1 MQICPRCGNKINE
14 GTNFCPICG
23 FDFNSMKAKS
33 FVPPNCYNNQQQS
46 QFGNNQTINNNYTGY
61 RPYENFNHQPYYNQQ
76 PQKTPWWK
84 DAITGLC
91 LLFTPTVIIGIIL
104 MWVWKIPKSKPFRVI
119 ATILFSVVFIF
130 GISSCTARSN
140 NDNTAENNSPSNNVQ
155 ENSTPFSFQPM
166 TLYDQDGVQISLTGY
181 NEEHNNPS
189 FDMTITNS
197 SSISYDIT
205 DFLASI
211 NGTMVGVKLDAF
223 SVSAG
228 NTMNTKV
235 QFTNE
240 SLSDITDGTYYN
252 YTFELFLDDSQT
264 QSSIDTLQQVVTVRD
279 GEITHNETS
288 LYEDDDITVSL
299 ISASDNHKSNK
310 IRIKNK
316 TNDNMNVGPSKE
328 AINGTM
334 CDCTFTSNQGF
345 NNYIYIYRAYV
356 GVMPGNDVIVTLNAD
371 DQSLSDNNISDITSF
386 EFYVEPIPY
395 GSVVISTD
403 ESHGPIQL
411 IQ

>member
-1 MQICPRCGNKINE
+1 
-14 GTNFCPICG
+14 
-23 FDFNSMKAKS
+23 
-33 FVPPNCYNNQQQS
+33 
-46 QFGNNQTINNNYTGY
+46 
-61 RPYENFNHQPYYNQQ
+61 
-76 PQKTPWWK
+76 
-84 DAITGLC
+84 
-91 LLFTPTVIIGIIL
+91 
-104 MWVWKIPKSKPFRVI
+104 
-119 ATILFSVVFIF
+119 
-130 GISSCTARSN
+130 
-140 NDNTAENNSPSNNVQ
+140 
-155 ENSTPFSFQPM
+155 M

-197 SSISYDIT
+197 SSNSYDIT

-345 NNYIYIYRAYV
+345 NNYIYIYTVHMSELCQA
-356 GVMPGNDVIVTLNAD
+356 MM
-371 DQSLSDNNISDITSF
+371 
-386 EFYVEPIPY
+386 
-395 GSVVISTD
+395 
-403 ESHGPIQL
+403 
-411 IQ
+411 

>member
-1 MQICPRCGNKINE
+1 MFHQ
-14 GTNFCPICG
+14 
-23 FDFNSMKAKS
+23 
-33 FVPPNCYNNQQQS
+33 
-46 QFGNNQTINNNYTGY
+46 NNNYTGY
-61 RPYENFNHQPYYNQQ
+61 RPYENFNHQPYYNPQ

-155 ENSTPFSFQPM
+155 ENSTPFSF
-166 TLYDQDGVQISLTGY
+166 
-181 NEEHNNPS
+181 
-189 FDMTITNS
+189 
-197 SSISYDIT
+197 
-205 DFLASI
+205 
-211 NGTMVGVKLDAF
+211 
-223 SVSAG
+223 
-228 NTMNTKV
+228 
-235 QFTNE
+235 
-240 SLSDITDGTYYN
+240 YN